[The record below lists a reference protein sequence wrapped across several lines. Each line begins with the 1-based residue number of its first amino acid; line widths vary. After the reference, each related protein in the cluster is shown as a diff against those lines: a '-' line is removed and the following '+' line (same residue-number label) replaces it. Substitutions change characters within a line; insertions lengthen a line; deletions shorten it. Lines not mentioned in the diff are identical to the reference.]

1 MLGPLEGPYQS
12 QEHVWGFFVPG
23 PPQRPGTGQ
32 RLSTRIAKTL
42 TVGASLQRLG
52 GVSKLVEPKSKHSR
66 RTLRLSPAP
75 LNALQSERQRQR
87 EAKIAAG
94 MRWRAPIADLV
105 FTDSLGAPLVG
116 TRPGGIARHPLAP
129 PEAPPRGAPA
139 GLRGRPGNREPSA
152 RPQLSRPD
160 RLHLRRGVAQLE
172 RGCRRSAGAVLE
184 SARLRAKR
192 RPGSGAPPTGPQLSP
207 ARAGCRAR
215 RPRSR

>member
-1 MLGPLEGPYQS
+1 MGIFRPRAATKTWDWSTALDQDRQNPNGGRLASAFGRRVQVGRAEVRTQPPDAAPL
-12 QEHVWGFFVPG
+12 
-23 PPQRPGTGQ
+23 
-32 RLSTRIAKTL
+32 
-42 TVGASLQRLG
+42 
-52 GVSKLVEPKSKHSR
+52 
-66 RTLRLSPAP
+66 PAP

-160 RLHLRRGVAQLE
+160 RLHLRRGGAQLE
-172 RGCRRSAGAVLE
+172 RGCRRSTGAVLE